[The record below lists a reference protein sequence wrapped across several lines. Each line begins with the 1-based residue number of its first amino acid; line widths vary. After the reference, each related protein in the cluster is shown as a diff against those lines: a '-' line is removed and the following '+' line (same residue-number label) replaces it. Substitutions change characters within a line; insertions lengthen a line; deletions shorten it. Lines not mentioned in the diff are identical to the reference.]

1 MVNFIDAFDFFIII
15 FQFVVKFC
23 DCISGNV
30 KFMRNF
36 TVKILFLFEFF
47 VIFFVFLCDSLNFTI
62 FLRQNWQTIFFK
74 NFDFLFEGS
83 FDILPIRLI
92 NFSLSK
98 YFLNFF
104 FFFLDSLVSELF
116 FFLNE
121 LNSLII
127 LIDHRFVFHLPLC
140 V

>member
-116 FFLNE
+116 FFFNE